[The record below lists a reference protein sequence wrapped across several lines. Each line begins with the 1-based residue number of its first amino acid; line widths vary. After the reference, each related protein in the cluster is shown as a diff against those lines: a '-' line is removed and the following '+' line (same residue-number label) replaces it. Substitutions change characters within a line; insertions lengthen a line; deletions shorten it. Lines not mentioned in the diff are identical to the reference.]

1 MIVTVSSRHMEASPA
16 LKEHAEERSKKLQ
29 KYYDRI
35 QEIEVV
41 IDAKAGHAVNV
52 EMIVNGE
59 NKNLFIA
66 KEAGED
72 AYKLIDACVD
82 KLERQL
88 TDHHKKQKNRKHPA

>member
-1 MIVTVSSRHMEASPA
+1 MIVTVSSRHMDVSPA
-16 LKEHAEERSKKLQ
+16 LKEHAENRSKKLE

-35 QEIEVV
+35 QQIEVV
-41 IDAKAGHAVNV
+41 IDAHKNHHLNV

-66 KEAGED
+66 REEGDD

-88 TDHHKKQKNRKHPA
+88 RDHHKKLKNRKHPA